1 MKTSGPRF
9 KVEFRRKREGR
20 TDYRYRLKL
29 LRSRKLR
36 LVVRVSLRHISAQ
49 IMKFSPTGDLVLVSA
64 HSKQLEKFGWKDGTA
79 NLPAA
84 YLVGLLCGYRAVKAG
99 VKEAV
104 LDIGMRHPTKGAKV
118 FAVLKGALDAGLQIP
133 HQEAVLPAEERIS
146 GADISAYAESLK
158 KEDERTYMAK
168 FSSYLSRGLLP
179 EQIPNHFNSV
189 KQEIVRQFG
198 G

>member
-64 HSKQLEKFGWKDGTA
+64 HSKQLEKFGWKDGTS

-133 HQEAVLPAEERIS
+133 HQEEILPSDERIS
-146 GADISAYAESLK
+146 GEDISAYAESLK
-158 KEDERTYMAK
+158 KEDERTYMAR
-168 FSSYLSRGLLP
+168 FSSYLSKGLLP
-179 EQIPNHFNSV
+179 EQIPDHFNSV

>member
-64 HSKQLEKFGWKDGTA
+64 HSKQL
-79 NLPAA
+79 
-84 YLVGLLCGYRAVKAG
+84 
-99 VKEAV
+99 
-104 LDIGMRHPTKGAKV
+104 
-118 FAVLKGALDAGLQIP
+118 
-133 HQEAVLPAEERIS
+133 
-146 GADISAYAESLK
+146 
-158 KEDERTYMAK
+158 
-168 FSSYLSRGLLP
+168 
-179 EQIPNHFNSV
+179 
-189 KQEIVRQFG
+189 
-198 G
+198 